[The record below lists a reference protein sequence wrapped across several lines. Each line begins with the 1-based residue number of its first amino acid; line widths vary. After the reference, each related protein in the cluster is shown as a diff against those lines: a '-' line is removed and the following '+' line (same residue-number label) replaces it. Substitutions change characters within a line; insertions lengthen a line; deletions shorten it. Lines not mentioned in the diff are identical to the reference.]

1 MAIWP
6 VVTMTATDT
15 PRTGA
20 VQRRVGVRQPPR
32 TLTATALAV
41 AALFALPGGY
51 VVWRV
56 IGGSTSPI
64 ALLASRR
71 TLEPLWRTI
80 QLAVLVSASTAV
92 LGTGLAWLTTRTDIP
107 LRRFWRIVVPLPLVY
122 PSFVGA
128 AAFISGLTPGGI
140 VNDLADGL
148 GIDLSIRLHGLT
160 GAWLV
165 LTLFTYPYVYL
176 PVAARLTTLRGAFEE
191 NARLLGDGPGRVFAR
206 VVLPQVWSSIAAGSL
221 LVFLYTVSDFG
232 AVHLMRFETLTQT
245 IFRTR
250 LFDRDRSFALALVLL
265 VLALLV
271 VAAERTVARAGQRRG
286 ARLDMVGERRA
297 LVVPLGGW
305 TAPALAATTSVVGVA
320 LVAPAVSLAD
330 WGLFGLLRARRDGA
344 PLRLDWNDVLGPT
357 WNTVWISVV
366 TALVAVAVVL
376 PVAYLL
382 ARHRS
387 RLGEVVNAVVVA
399 GFAIPGLVVAL
410 SLVFWTMHASPF
422 EFLIGSMPVLVFA
435 YVVHFGAQAM
445 RTAQVAVGTVPLRMD
460 DAARLLGAGRLRR
473 LTTVDLPLMAPGLAA
488 GAGLVMLS
496 TMKELPATLLAS
508 PIGFQTL
515 ATQIWNT
522 YEALFLPETAILA
535 LVLLGIS
542 AALTWLLVVRHSEH
556 LR

>member
-1 MAIWP
+1 
-6 VVTMTATDT
+6 MTDLTKV

-20 VQRRVGVRQPPR
+20 ARHRAGVGRPPKP
-32 TLTATALAV
+32 LLATALLI

-51 VVWRV
+51 VAWRAA
-56 IGGSTSPI
+56 GGSESPL
-64 ALLASRR
+64 ALLGSRQ
-71 TLEPLWRTI
+71 TLDPLWRTV
-80 QLAVLVSASTAV
+80 QLAALVSVSTAL
-92 LGTGLAWLTTRTDIP
+92 LGTGLAWLTTRTDLP
-107 LRRFWRIVVPLPLVY
+107 LRRLWRVVVPLPLVY

-128 AAFISGLTPGGI
+128 AAFISGLTPGG
-140 VNDLADGL
+140 VVHDLAGVF
-148 GIDLSIRLHGLT
+148 GIELTIRLHGLV
-160 GAWLV
+160 GSWLV

-176 PVAARLTTLRGAFEE
+176 PVAARLTTLSTAFEE
-191 NARLLGDGPGRVFAR
+191 NARLLGDGPRRVFLR
-206 VVLPQVWSSIAAGSL
+206 VVLPQVGPSIAAGSL
-221 LVFLYTVSDFG
+221 LVFLYTLSDFG

-250 LFDRDRSFALALVLL
+250 LFDRDRSFALALLLL

-271 VAAERTVARAGQRRG
+271 VAAERTVARSGNRRG
-286 ARLDMVGERRA
+286 ARVGAIGDRRS
-297 LVVPLGGW
+297 LVVPLGRW
-305 TAPALAATTSVVGVA
+305 KAACTTATAVVVGLA

-330 WGLFGLLRARRDGA
+330 WGLFGWFRSRRGDAG
-344 PLRLDWNDVLGPT
+344 LRLDWDDVVAPT
-357 WNTVWISVV
+357 WNTIWVSTV
-366 TALVAVAVVL
+366 TAVVAVAVVL

-387 RLGEVVNAVVVA
+387 RVGGVVNAVVVA

-410 SLVFWTMHASPF
+410 SMVFWTLHASPF

-435 YVVHFGAQAM
+435 YVVHFGAQAV
-445 RTAQVAVGTVPLRMD
+445 RTTQVAVEAVPLRME

-473 LTTVDLPLMAPGLAA
+473 LATVELPLMAPGLAA

-522 YEALFLPETAILA
+522 YEALFLPEMAVLA
-535 LVLLGIS
+535 LVLLAIS
-542 AALTWLLVVRHSEH
+542 ATMTWLLVIRRSEH

>member
-1 MAIWP
+1 
-6 VVTMTATDT
+6 MTARSTT
-15 PRTGA
+15 APHPE
-20 VQRRVGVRQPPR
+20 VLERRVGVRRPPI
-32 TLTATALAV
+32 TLTAAAVLTAT
-41 AALFALPGGY
+41 LFALPGGY

-56 IGGSTSPI
+56 MGGSTSPL

-80 QLAVLVSASTAV
+80 QLAVLVSASAAV
-92 LGTGLAWLTTRTDIP
+92 LGTGLAWLTTRTDLP
-107 LRRFWRIVVPLPLVY
+107 LRRLWRIVVPLPLVY

-128 AAFISGLTPGGI
+128 AAFISGLAPGGI
-140 VNDLADGL
+140 VHDLVGHL
-148 GIDLSIRLHGLT
+148 GVDLTTRLHGLT
-160 GAWLV
+160 GSWLV

-176 PVAARLTTLRGAFEE
+176 PVAARLTALPGAFEE
-191 NARLLGDGPGRVFAR
+191 NARLLGDGPRRVFAR
-206 VVLPQVWSSIAAGSL
+206 VVLPQIGSSIAAGSL

-250 LFDRDRSFALALVLL
+250 LFDRDRSFTLALLLL

-271 VAAERTVARAGQRRG
+271 VAAERTISRSGRRRG
-286 ARLDMVGERRA
+286 AGLDTLGDRRS
-297 LVVPLGGW
+297 LTVPLGRW
-305 TAPALAATTSVVGVA
+305 TAPALAAATSVVGLA

-330 WGLFGLLRARRDGA
+330 WGLFGFLRARNGGM
-344 PLRLDWNDVLGPT
+344 PLRLDWDDVLGPT
-357 WNTVWISVV
+357 WNTVWISVL
-366 TALVAVAVVL
+366 TAVVATIVVL
-376 PVAYLL
+376 PVAYLV

-410 SLVFWTMHASPF
+410 SMIFWTMHASPF
-422 EFLIGSMPVLVFA
+422 EFLIGTMPVLVFA

-445 RTAQVAVGTVPLRMD
+445 RTAQVAVGTVPRRMD

-473 LTTVDLPLMAPGLAA
+473 LATVDLPLMAPGLAA

-508 PIGFQTL
+508 PIGFRTL
-515 ATQIWNT
+515 STQIWNT

-535 LVLLGIS
+535 MVLVCIS
-542 AALTWLLVVRHSEH
+542 AVLTWLLVVRQSEH

>member
-1 MAIWP
+1 
-6 VVTMTATDT
+6 MTDITKV

-20 VQRRVGVRQPPR
+20 ARHRAGVGRPPKP
-32 TLTATALAV
+32 LLATAILI

-51 VVWRV
+51 VAWRAA
-56 IGGSTSPI
+56 GGSESPL
-64 ALLASRR
+64 ALLGSRQ
-71 TLEPLWRTI
+71 TLDPLWRTV
-80 QLAVLVSASTAV
+80 QLAALVSVSTAL
-92 LGTGLAWLTTRTDIP
+92 LGTGLAWLTTRTDLP
-107 LRRFWRIVVPLPLVY
+107 LRRLWRVVVPLPLVY

-128 AAFISGLTPGGI
+128 AAFISGLTPGG
-140 VNDLADGL
+140 VVHDLAGVF
-148 GIDLSIRLHGLT
+148 GIELTIRLHGLV
-160 GAWLV
+160 GSWLV

-176 PVAARLTTLRGAFEE
+176 PVAARLTTLSTAFEE
-191 NARLLGDGPGRVFAR
+191 NARLLGDGPRRVFLR
-206 VVLPQVWSSIAAGSL
+206 VVLPQVGPSIAAGSL
-221 LVFLYTVSDFG
+221 LVFLYTLSDFG

-250 LFDRDRSFALALVLL
+250 LFDRDRSFALALLLL

-271 VAAERTVARAGQRRG
+271 VAAERTVARSGTRRG
-286 ARLDMVGERRA
+286 ARVGAIGDRRS
-297 LVVPLGGW
+297 LVVPLGRW
-305 TAPALAATTSVVGVA
+305 KAACTTATAVVVGLA

-330 WGLFGLLRARRDGA
+330 WGLFGWFRSRRGDAG
-344 PLRLDWNDVLGPT
+344 LRLDWDDVIAPT
-357 WNTVWISVV
+357 WNTIWVSTV
-366 TALVAVAVVL
+366 TAVVAVAVVL

-387 RLGEVVNAVVVA
+387 RVGGVVNAVVVA

-410 SLVFWTMHASPF
+410 SMVFWTLHASPF

-435 YVVHFGAQAM
+435 YVVHFGAQAV
-445 RTAQVAVGTVPLRMD
+445 RTTQVAVEAVPLRME

-473 LTTVDLPLMAPGLAA
+473 LATVELPLMAPGLAA

-522 YEALFLPETAILA
+522 YEALFLPEMAVLA
-535 LVLLGIS
+535 LVLLAIS
-542 AALTWLLVVRHSEH
+542 ATMTWLLVIRRSEH